1 MSKTGENTMKIIDST
16 INELNE
22 LEPSEAVDVFNFIMA
37 IKKKQTNRNRQLGKR
52 HAPDSFMK
60 VREALKNCSGS
71 LSADIVENRI
81 ERI

>member
-1 MSKTGENTMKIIDST
+1 MKIIDST

-37 IKKKQTNRNRQLGKR
+37 IKEKQTNRNRQIGKP
-52 HAPDSFMK
+52 HAPNSYMK

-71 LSADIVENRI
+71 LSVDIVENRI
-81 ERI
+81 DRI